1 MLKAE
6 LFGTGRARFYD
17 RDLPGFPVQQSGLL
31 LSYLLINRQSPHHR
45 EPLAAVFW
53 GDHPTE
59 IARKYLRNTLWRLR
73 QVFQS
78 AGAPPDDY
86 LSISEDCVTFINT
99 SPCWIDVEEFEQTTT
114 QFKNISGID
123 LNAGQAEKLSQ
134 AASLYT
140 GDLLENVYEDWTLYE
155 RERMRLLY
163 LNTLNKLMVF
173 YGTNG
178 AYEQG
183 IEYGEKIMARDNTR
197 EKVHRQM
204 MWLHWLAGNRDA
216 ALIQYRRCIQILHD
230 ELNVQPMEET
240 RRLYEQIRSG
250 LAPARNITDIPPA
263 PAPTSRNSDLVLKP
277 LFQQT
282 LLRLYQLQQLLE
294 ETRSELNQI
303 ERKIDE
309 ALYNSSS

>member
-1 MLKAE
+1 M
-6 LFGTGRARFYD
+6 
-17 RDLPGFPVQQSGLL
+17 
-31 LSYLLINRQSPHHR
+31 
-45 EPLAAVFW
+45 
-53 GDHPTE
+53 
-59 IARKYLRNTLWRLR
+59 
-73 QVFQS
+73 FQS